1 MSKSLDADFG
11 PFRSLLWP
19 VYRHELKKILP
30 ILAMLFLVCFNY
42 TILHNMKDSVII
54 TASGAEVI
62 PFIKVWVM
70 LPMAIMMTILFTKL
84 SHRFSQE
91 NVFYII
97 ISIFLVCYVLFAF
110 FLYPLRDALHP
121 HATADYLETVLPAG
135 FKGLISMFRNW
146 TFTGFYVICELWS
159 PMVLTV
165 LFWGFVNEVTR
176 ISEARRIYGVFGI
189 ASNISSIIAG
199 QAAIFFSQ
207 NESYNPSIP
216 FGSDSWEQ
224 TMMILV
230 LLVTFSGIC
239 TMAIFRWIN
248 RKVLI
253 EPTFHDLHRTTKP
266 KNKKRK
272 LTLRESFIYLSNS
285 KYLICIAVLV
295 VSYNLVINLVEVV
308 WKDQLSFLY
317 PSPSDYNNY
326 INNLTSLMGVVS
338 TITAL
343 FMAKLIERFGWT
355 KIALVTP
362 VTLLITSLGFF
373 SAFFFRDSLMTAS
386 IMFVGTT
393 PLAIA
398 VFFGSAQ
405 NCLSRAAKYS
415 FFDTTKEM
423 AFIPLDHDDKLNG
436 KAAIDGVGSRIGKS
450 GGSIIHQGLLM
461 IFATIGASAPY
472 VAAIL
477 LGVIVV
483 WIIATRS
490 LGQQFNA
497 LAVAREGEDSEP
509 QQEQATPIQI
519 QTATS

>member
-1 MSKSLDADFG
+1 MAKSLNSDFG
-11 PFRSLLWP
+11 PLRSLLWP
-19 VYRHELKKILP
+19 VYRHEMKKILP

-62 PFIKVWVM
+62 PFIKVWIM
-70 LPMAIMMTILFTKL
+70 LPMAILMTIFFTKL

-91 NVFYII
+91 QVFYIV
-97 ISIFLVCYVLFAF
+97 ISIFLVSYILFAF
-110 FLYPLRDALHP
+110 FLYPLRDTLHP
-121 HATADYLETVLPAG
+121 HELADHLETILPAG
-135 FKGLISMFRNW
+135 FKGLIAMFRNW

-207 NESYNPSIP
+207 NETYNPSIP
-216 FGSDSWEQ
+216 FGNDAWEQ
-224 TMMILV
+224 TMIILV
-230 LLVTFSGIC
+230 ILVTISGVV
-239 TMAIFRWIN
+239 TMGIFRWIN
-248 RKVLI
+248 CKVLNQ
-253 EPTFHDLHRTTKP
+253 PNFSDLHRTTKP
-266 KNKKRK
+266 KSKKRK
-272 LTLRESFIYLSNS
+272 LTLRESFTYLSNS
-285 KYLICIAVLV
+285 RYLVCIAVLV

-308 WKDQLSFLY
+308 WKDQLSILY

-343 FMAKLIERFGWT
+343 FMAKIIERFGWT
-355 KIALVTP
+355 KTALVTP
-362 VTLLITSLGFF
+362 VTLLITSIGFF
-373 SAFFFRDSLMTAS
+373 SAFLFKDSFMTAS
-386 IMFVGTT
+386 IFFMGAT
-393 PLAIA
+393 PLTIA

-450 GGSIIHQGLLM
+450 GGSIIHQGLLL

-483 WIIATRS
+483 WIMATRS
-490 LGQQFNA
+490 LGQQFNE
-497 LAVAREGEDSEP
+497 LAATKEGEDSEP
-509 QQEQATPIQI
+509 QHEQATPIKI
-519 QTATS
+519 QTAIS